1 MTSNKR
7 GLFVSLEGIEGTG
20 KTTASKMLREYLEKL
35 GHEVV
40 VSMEPGGDAIGM
52 EIRKLLLD
60 SDTELDE
67 RCELLLFGA
76 QRAQHVEKIIRPA
89 VMRGAVVLCDRFA
102 DSSLAYQGY
111 GRGIDVGIID
121 YINGYATD
129 GFAPDIT
136 LLFDI
141 DVEKGLKRQST
152 ADRLGALC
160 NEFYEN
166 VRRGYLEIAEK
177 NRDRFVVIDASDDI
191 ESVFTICR
199 EAIEEKLGI

>member
-1 MTSNKR
+1 M
-7 GLFVSLEGIEGTG
+7 SLEGIEGTG
-20 KTTASKMLREYLEKL
+20 KTTASNMLREHLEKL
-35 GHEVV
+35 GYEVI
-40 VSMEPGGDAIGM
+40 VSMEPGGDAVGM

-60 SDTELDE
+60 GDTELDE

-102 DSSLAYQGY
+102 DSSVAYQGY

-121 YINGYATD
+121 YINGYATG
-129 GFAPDIT
+129 GFTPDIT

-141 DVEKGLKRQST
+141 DVEKGLRRQCR

-191 ESVFTICR
+191 ESVFAICR
-199 EAIEEKLGI
+199 EAIENKLGK